1 LFQSDLE
8 HRSKRFR
15 RLKDHNGM
23 AMPTNNRGF
32 GNEKMDRSSETLES
46 IREINLSYI
55 MLAQRMLREDKPVGM
70 FRLGLSSELADLLS
84 GLSLA
89 QIVKLASSDQLL
101 CFFRFN
107 DHSMLSA
114 LTQTA
119 KHAEV
124 ASTHAAIL
132 LAGQPAEQF
141 A

>member
-1 LFQSDLE
+1 
-8 HRSKRFR
+8 
-15 RLKDHNGM
+15 
-23 AMPTNNRGF
+23 
-32 GNEKMDRSSETLES
+32 MDRSSETRES

-55 MLAQRMLREDKPVGM
+55 MLAQRMLREDKAIGM
-70 FRLGLSSELADLLS
+70 FRLGLSSELADLLA

-107 DHSMLSA
+107 DHNMLSA
-114 LTQTA
+114 LTQTS

-124 ASTHAAIL
+124 SPTHAAIL

>member
-1 LFQSDLE
+1 
-8 HRSKRFR
+8 
-15 RLKDHNGM
+15 
-23 AMPTNNRGF
+23 
-32 GNEKMDRSSETLES
+32 MDRSSETLDS

-70 FRLGLSSELADLLS
+70 FRLGLSSELADLLAS
-84 GLSLA
+84 LSLA

-114 LTQTA
+114 LTQSA
-119 KHAEV
+119 KNADV
-124 ASTHAAIL
+124 APTHAAIL
-132 LAGQPAEQF
+132 LAGQRAEQF

>member
-1 LFQSDLE
+1 
-8 HRSKRFR
+8 
-15 RLKDHNGM
+15 
-23 AMPTNNRGF
+23 
-32 GNEKMDRSSETLES
+32 MDRSSETRES

-55 MLAQRMLREDKPVGM
+55 MLAQRMLREDKPIGM
-70 FRLGLSSELADLLS
+70 FRLGLSSELADLIA

-107 DHSMLSA
+107 DHTMLSA
-114 LTQTA
+114 LTQTSR
-119 KHAEV
+119 HAEV
-124 ASTHAAIL
+124 SPTHTAIL

>member
-1 LFQSDLE
+1 
-8 HRSKRFR
+8 
-15 RLKDHNGM
+15 
-23 AMPTNNRGF
+23 
-32 GNEKMDRSSETLES
+32 MDRSSETRES

-55 MLAQRMLREDKPVGM
+55 MLAQRMLREDKPIGM
-70 FRLGLSSELADLLS
+70 FRLGLSSELADLLA

-89 QIVKLASSDQLL
+89 QIVELASSDQLL

-107 DHSMLSA
+107 DHTMLSA
-114 LTQTA
+114 LTQTS

-124 ASTHAAIL
+124 SPTHAAIL

>member
-1 LFQSDLE
+1 
-8 HRSKRFR
+8 
-15 RLKDHNGM
+15 
-23 AMPTNNRGF
+23 
-32 GNEKMDRSSETLES
+32 MDRNGETLDS

-55 MLAQRMLREDKPVGM
+55 MLAQRMLREDKAIGM
-70 FRLGLSSELADLLS
+70 FRLGLSSQLAELLA

-89 QIVKLASSDQLL
+89 QCVKLASSDQLL

-119 KHAEV
+119 RNTDV
-124 ASTHAAIL
+124 AATHAAIL
-132 LAGQPAEQF
+132 LAGQPVEQF

>member
-1 LFQSDLE
+1 
-8 HRSKRFR
+8 
-15 RLKDHNGM
+15 
-23 AMPTNNRGF
+23 
-32 GNEKMDRSSETLES
+32 MDRSSETLDS

-70 FRLGLSSELADLLS
+70 FRLGLSSELADLLA

-107 DHSMLSA
+107 DHTMLSA
-114 LTQTA
+114 LTQTT
-119 KHAEV
+119 KHAAV
-124 ASTHAAIL
+124 APTHTAIL